1 MLLIPSKTR
10 GSVIL
15 ILIHSIKNIKF
26 FNICE
31 INLQKCAVVSTII
44 IFIFNCI
51 YTLEILVELHYNI
64 YIFIVVIK
72 EVIKYVSFHLQK

>member
-10 GSVIL
+10 ASVIL

-51 YTLEILVELHYNI
+51 YALEILVELHYNI

>member
-1 MLLIPSKTR
+1 MLLIPRKTR

-51 YTLEILVELHYNI
+51 YALEILV
-64 YIFIVVIK
+64 
-72 EVIKYVSFHLQK
+72 